1 MSAQPFSVFYDMIRP
16 WAKKAPLP
24 AVDNAIRDIARDFCV
39 MSKYR
44 RESLDPIDV
53 WANQRDY
60 PLVPDNTDEEVF
72 VIEAAQYT
80 DANGFS
86 YPLSPSQ
93 PEQDGGVSAV
103 DNGNTPQAFWLNLD
117 NPNTISL
124 WPLPQQSVANA
135 LLVRGCLQPTKTAT
149 TIDSTIIQQHDT
161 TIAWG
166 ALWRLLCRQDEPW
179 TNLNLAVK
187 FQKDYREGV
196 NKALTDAGLAFMP
209 YNTGT
214 AVYRY
219 G

>member
-1 MSAQPFSVFYDMIRP
+1 MSAQPFSVLYSKIQP
-16 WAKKAPLP
+16 WAKKAPIP
-24 AVDNAIRDIARDFCV
+24 AVDNAIRDMAREFCLL
-39 MSKYR
+39 SKYR

-93 PEQDGGVSAV
+93 PEQDGGVSAT

-117 NPNTISL
+117 DPNTISL

-135 LLVRGCLQPTKTAT
+135 LLVRACLQPKETAT
-149 TIDSTIIQQHDT
+149 TLDSTIIQQHAR

-166 ALWRLLCRQDEPW
+166 ALARLLCRQDEPW
-179 TNLNLAVK
+179 SNPPLGAS
-187 FQKDYREGV
+187 FQKKFDMGV

-219 G
+219 